1 MSQISIQINGRAYTV
16 GCEDGQ
22 EAHLTQ
28 LASVFDQQVRQV
40 AQSVGPLAETR
51 LFLMAALMMADEL
64 ADARNRL
71 GQVHEQAAKRVAEQ
85 SAIDTRS
92 AKALEMI
99 ARRIEALS
107 AKAEP

>member
-1 MSQISIQINGRAYTV
+1 VSQITIQINGRPYTV

-28 LASVFDQQVRQV
+28 LAAVFDQQVRQV
-40 AQSVGPLAETR
+40 GQSVGPLAETR

-64 ADARNRL
+64 ADARARL

-85 SAIDTRS
+85 LASDTRS
-92 AKALEMI
+92 AKALDII
-99 ARRIEALS
+99 ARRIEAL
-107 AKAEP
+107 AARGEP

>member
-1 MSQISIQINGRAYTV
+1 MSQISIQINGRPYSV

-22 EAHLTQ
+22 EAHLTR
-28 LASVFDQQVRQV
+28 LAAVFDQQVRQV
-40 AQSVGPLAETR
+40 GQSVGPLAETR

-64 ADARNRL
+64 ADARARL

-85 SAIDTRS
+85 LASDTRS
-92 AKALEMI
+92 AKALDMI

-107 AKAEP
+107 VRVEP

>member
-1 MSQISIQINGRAYTV
+1 VSQITIQINGRPYTV

-28 LASVFDQQVRQV
+28 LAAVFDQQVRQV
-40 AQSVGPLAETR
+40 GQSVGPLAETR

-64 ADARNRL
+64 ADARARL

-85 SAIDTRS
+85 LASDTRS
-92 AKALEMI
+92 AKALDMI
-99 ARRIEALS
+99 ARRIEAL
-107 AKAEP
+107 AARGEP